1 MTDQTPHPS
10 NELQE
15 NFAQVMEE
23 FQQLETVLSRL
34 FQILTQ
40 NGFQISVDVAGM
52 TRSIQQRLEKAQH
65 QGKNIAEQIGQLQEL
80 MRTFALMTSSLRL
93 EQVLEEVMDTVI
105 KLTGAERAYLMLR
118 EKQSDE
124 LRIRAAR
131 NWDRETITD
140 TESSFSSSIIN
151 SAMEQKI
158 PILTTNAQDDTRFQ
172 SAQSVMSNKLRSILC
187 IPLILRGE
195 SVGVLYTDNRLSQDI
210 FKQDKIPL
218 LTAFGTQAAIAIE
231 NARLFGQVK
240 ADLDKALTELQT
252 LQIQID
258 QSKVDEQVQDITE
271 SDYFRNLK
279 SQAQNMRRSGQSE

>member
-1 MTDQTPHPS
+1 MTDQTPHLS

-15 NFAQVMEE
+15 NFTQVMEE
-23 FQQLETVLSRL
+23 FQQLETVLNRL

-52 TRSIQQRLEKAQH
+52 TRSIQQRLEKAQR
-65 QGKNIAEQIGQLQEL
+65 QGKNITEQIGQLQEL

-151 SAMEQKI
+151 SAMEQQI

-210 FKQDKIPL
+210 FKHDKIPL

-258 QSKVDEQVQDITE
+258 HSKVNEQVQDITE
-271 SDYFRNLK
+271 TDYFRNLK
-279 SQAQNMRRSGQSE
+279 SQAQNLRRSGQSE